1 MILIRNGD
9 CTDRVMGHVHC
20 IQNSDT
26 LLPND
31 TVHFAPLRYQ
41 PNAFS
46 TQQLQR
52 RIKTDHVIH
61 IFQLYNFLYQ
71 KELFFLSVI
80 NDIFGILD
88 ISNQLR
94 IVSRLFNSISCCSG
108 AVWVLAA
115 LIIALCR
122 APEPPYHRGSLVSAT
137 QPNHP
142 NSAHVLV
149 ERPKTFLCFSDMY
162 VSEYTVQG
170 RHNKAYFSQLNR
182 ILVVNGLSEVNLY

>member
-122 APEPPYHRGSLVSAT
+122 APEPPYHRQGKPGFSHTARSDSAQVPVET
-137 QPNHP
+137 Q
-142 NSAHVLV
+142 
-149 ERPKTFLCFSDMY
+149 RTFICFSDMH
-162 VSEYTVQG
+162 VSE
-170 RHNKAYFSQLNR
+170 
-182 ILVVNGLSEVNLY
+182 